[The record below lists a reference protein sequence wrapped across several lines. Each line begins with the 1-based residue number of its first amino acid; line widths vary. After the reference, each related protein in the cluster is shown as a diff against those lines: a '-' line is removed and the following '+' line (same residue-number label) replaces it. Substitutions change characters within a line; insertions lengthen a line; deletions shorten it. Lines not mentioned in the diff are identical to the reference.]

1 MKTSIF
7 GALGFAALGLTPVA
21 WAEPAATLLFTQAG
35 VQIVDPQGISRAAK
49 QGDVLATGERLLTP
63 PGAITQIRLPDGS
76 LVGMRPGS
84 ELKIDL
90 PPKAAPDAGN
100 IVSLQQGA
108 LRLIGAELMDAKKR
122 SSVTLQSGNATM
134 TLVGADLQSALVRPG
149 DNNPQGSGE
158 AGAYNRLL
166 TGSGSIGSGSGS
178 EQLAVRQT
186 SFVGASGVAPVTL
199 ALAPSSVFVGAPAV
213 ALVSPAGA
221 LNLPLTPLALTKILP
236 APTLPLPQLPTVLG
250 GGGPNF
256 PKLLPIPPMI
266 PLTKQPTLLT
276 GQATVNV
283 STATANLIN
292 SLPSA
297 GLFVPSGFT
306 SPAVVPPSVALVS
319 PTTTLIAPT
328 TTLVSPTTT
337 LVSPTTAIPPLTT
350 TLLVAPK
357 VSCVIKILAG
367 IRICI

>member
-1 MKTSIF
+1 L
-7 GALGFAALGLTPVA
+7 APVA

-35 VQIVDPQGISRAAK
+35 TQIVDPQGISRAAK
-49 QGDVLATGERLLTP
+49 QGDILATGERLLTP

-134 TLVGADLQSALVRPG
+134 KLVGADLQSALVRPG

-166 TGSGSIGSGSGS
+166 TGSGSIGSGSGL

-199 ALAPSSVFVGAPAV
+199 ALAPSSVFVGAPPAV
-213 ALVSPAGA
+213 VPVTPSSTLNPPPALPA
-221 LNLPLTPLALTKILP
+221 LAKILNSP
-236 APTLPLPQLPTVLG
+236 SLTIQLPPIFTV
-250 GGGPNF
+250 GGPTF
-256 PKLLPIPPMI
+256 PKPLPIPPI
-266 PLTKQPTLLT
+266 STPIPVPILVTDKPTGSFATTAATNLALAAPTATVFIPQGLTLPVATLVAPIVTAPLTIPVVV
-276 GQATVNV
+276 A
-283 STATANLIN
+283 
-292 SLPSA
+292 P
-297 GLFVPSGFT
+297 T
-306 SPAVVPPSVALVS
+306 SPGVVAPVATLVTPPSVLIS
-319 PTTTLIAPT
+319 PITTI
-328 TTLVSPTTT
+328 V
-337 LVSPTTAIPPLTT
+337 IPKT
-350 TLLVAPK
+350 
-357 VSCVIKILAG
+357 SCITKILAG